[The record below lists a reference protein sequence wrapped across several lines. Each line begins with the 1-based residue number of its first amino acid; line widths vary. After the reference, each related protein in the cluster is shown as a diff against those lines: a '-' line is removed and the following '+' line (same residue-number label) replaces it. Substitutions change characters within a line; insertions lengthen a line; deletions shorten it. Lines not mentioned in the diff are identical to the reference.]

1 MKEGGIYIHVP
12 FCKNKCLYCD
22 FYSGGARIVD
32 WSKYTDSLLSEFDRR
47 KEEIDFLPATLY
59 VGGGTPSLMPVKS
72 IERIY
77 THINNELNNPDW
89 KEVTIEVNPEDV
101 EVEKVELWKKMS
113 IDRVS
118 IGIQTLDYKELKK
131 LGRRHTPEDS
141 IKALNI
147 LRRYFGNV
155 SVDLMFGIPGQ
166 TVESYKKSLDKI
178 LEMEPQ
184 HISSYSLMLE
194 EGTALTL
201 LESQNKISLPNEE
214 ECIKMYHLTLDRLR
228 NAGYRRY
235 ETSNFSKSGFES
247 IHNTNYWLGKPYLGL
262 GPSAHSY
269 DGESIRRANRNDI
282 KGYIKEFE
290 KNLKG
295 NISNFY
301 TEENLSINE
310 LREEMVMTRLRMEEG
325 LDLEEFSEK
334 FGEKEKN
341 NLLQQSSPFMQR
353 NLLKEKKGRIY
364 FTEEGF
370 LISDSI
376 LSRLI

>member
-47 KEEIDFLPATLY
+47 KEEIDFHPSTLY
-59 VGGGTPSLMPVKS
+59 IGGGTPSLMPVES
-72 IERIY
+72 LERIC
-77 THINNELNNPDW
+77 THINNELNYPVW
-89 KEVTIEVNPEDV
+89 KEFTIEVNPEDV
-101 EVEKVELWKKMS
+101 EVEKVELWKKMG
-113 IDRVS
+113 INRVS
-118 IGIQTLDYKELKK
+118 IGIQTLDSKELKR

-147 LRRYFGNV
+147 LRRYFVNV

-166 TVESYKKSLDKI
+166 TVENYKKSLDKI
-178 LEMEPQ
+178 LETEPQ

-194 EGTALTL
+194 EGTAMTL

-235 ETSNFSKSGFES
+235 ETSNFSKLGFES

-290 KNLKG
+290 KKSKD

-301 TEENLSINE
+301 IEENLSFNE

-341 NLLQQSSPFMQR
+341 NLLQQSSPFVQR
-353 NLLKEKKGRIY
+353 NLLKEKNGRIY